1 VIYIEKV
8 EGTLKQGVYA
18 KLGPRTVIYGPNG
31 AGKSSIIQ
39 AMELATCGHVSD
51 VEGREQVKAA
61 QAVGRLFPSDE
72 DLFVEAQL
80 SDGTKFRWS
89 MERNKEDGYK
99 RPEHDAPRPVAWP
112 VQDLKAM
119 LTGDATTVQT
129 WLEAQVVGPVTEEDV
144 LRSVSPAIHDIVKSI
159 IRKLRK
165 HDMLAIAKEAK
176 SKARTM
182 RMDATKAESTVEHLM
197 QGLAAPLMQAEREA
211 LEAQLLA
218 MQGAT
223 GEGRVTAAQKAA
235 MDTEVARLRQGLAQV
250 TVARAA
256 LVLPPP
262 TALQAAVTVNTA
274 LDLLR
279 SHAKDLGLDVCWT
292 CGNTAPDFK
301 GHVEKLM
308 ATESTLK
315 EAVAVVKQ
323 QYAYDAQIEAATQV
337 LRRAEAQAAAAVV
350 APDTTGDRD
359 VVVRKLA
366 ADDNARRAWAN
377 VASQRQQIDM
387 QRIQADQL
395 TLAAKALEKAGKDM
409 VDARKATFEAHVTKF
424 LPPGDV
430 FGVDL
435 DSARVGL
442 VRDGQLHSA
451 LSGAEWTRVL
461 LALASSRAS
470 GSTPSVLAPE
480 DRAWDRDTLRAVMES
495 LRDSEVQIVL
505 MATVKPDPVDGWTLI
520 DLTEGT

>member
-1 VIYIEKV
+1 MLYIEKV

-18 KLGPRTVIYGPNG
+18 KLGPKTVIYGPNG

-39 AMELATCGHVSD
+39 AAELATCGHVSD
-51 VEGREQVKAA
+51 VEGREQVK
-61 QAVGRLFPSDE
+61 QSHAVGRLFPADE
-72 DLFVEAQL
+72 DLFVEAVL

-99 RPEHDAPRPVAWP
+99 RPEHDAPRHVAWP

-119 LTGDATTVQT
+119 LTGDAASVQT

-144 LRSVSPAIHDIVKSI
+144 LRAVSPAVHDIVKSI

-176 SKARTM
+176 SKARSM
-182 RMDATKAESTVEHLM
+182 RMDATKAETTVEQVM
-197 QGLAAPLMQAEREA
+197 QGLATPLMQAEREG
-211 LEAQLLA
+211 LEAQLA
-218 MQGAT
+218 HMTGAI
-223 GEGRVTAAQKAA
+223 GGDRVTGTQKAA
-235 MDTEVARLRQGLAQV
+235 MDAEVERLRQGLAQV
-250 TVARAA
+250 TAARAA

-301 GHVEKLM
+301 AHVEKLT
-308 ATESTLK
+308 ATESALK

-337 LRRAEAQAAAAVV
+337 LKRAEAQAAAAVV
-350 APDTTGDRD
+350 VPDTTTERD
-359 VVVRKLA
+359 PIVRKLA

-409 VDARKATFEAHVTKF
+409 VEARKSAFEAEVTRY
-424 LPPGDV
+424 LPSGDV

-461 LALASSRAS
+461 LALAASRS
-470 GSTPSVLAPE
+470 GGSTPSVLAPE
-480 DRAWDRDTLRAVMES
+480 DRAWDRDTLHAVMS
-495 LRDSEVQIVL
+495 ALSAAEVQIVL
-505 MATVKPDPVDGWTLI
+505 MATVKPEPVDGWTVI

>member
-1 VIYIEKV
+1 VVYIEKV

-18 KLGPRTVIYGPNG
+18 KLGPKTVIYGPNG
-31 AGKSSIIQ
+31 AGKSSVIQ

-51 VEGREQVKAA
+51 VEGREQVK
-61 QAVGRLFPSDE
+61 QANAIGRLFPADE

-99 RPEHDAPRPVAWP
+99 RPEHDAPRQIAWP

-119 LTGDATTVQT
+119 LTGDAASVQT

-144 LRSVSPAIHDIVKSI
+144 LRSVSPAVHDIVKTI

-182 RMDATKAESTVEHLM
+182 RMDATKAETTVEQLM
-197 QGLAAPLMQAEREA
+197 QGLTAPLMQADRDA
-211 LEAQLLA
+211 LEAQLA
-218 MQGAT
+218 HMQGAI

-235 MDTEVARLRQGLAQV
+235 LDAEVVRLQQAIAQLV
-250 TVARAA
+250 AARAA

-262 TALQAAVTVNTA
+262 TTLQAATTVNTA
-274 LDLLR
+274 LDLVR
-279 SHAKDLGLDVCWT
+279 SHATALGLDVCWT
-292 CGNTAPDFK
+292 CGNTEPDFK
-301 GHVEKLM
+301 AHVEKLT
-308 ATESTLK
+308 ALEASLK
-315 EAVAVVKQ
+315 DAVSSVKQ
-323 QYAYDAQIEAATQV
+323 QYSYDAQIEATNQV
-337 LRRAEAQAAAAVV
+337 LSRAEAQAAAAVV
-350 APDTTGDRD
+350 APDTTTERD
-359 VVVRKLA
+359 AIVRRIA

-377 VASQRQQIDM
+377 AASQRQQIDV

-395 TLAAKALEKAGKDM
+395 TLASKALEKAGKDM
-409 VDARKATFEAHVTKF
+409 VESRKAVFEAHVTKF

-442 VRDGQLHSA
+442 VRDGQIHSA

-461 LALASSRAS
+461 LALAASRS
-470 GSTPSVLAPE
+470 GGSTPSVLAPE
-480 DRAWDRDTLRAVMES
+480 DRAWDRDTLHVVMEA

-505 MATVKPDPVDGWTLI
+505 MATVKPEPVDGWTLI